1 MRAVEDC
8 DERSVMRRAFPRS
21 KDFYAGVMFV
31 TFGLS
36 VVVIARD
43 YGMMLGGYIGAGYF
57 PTIIGGLLVFVGLAM
72 IVTSLWKGGE
82 PLEGGWHFRPLFLV
96 LGSVL
101 AFAFLIRSAGLVIAG
116 IAVVI
121 ICSMAGWDFRLG
133 RTLVLSITLTALCV
147 AVFVYGLGLPLKVF

>member
-1 MRAVEDC
+1 MRTVEDC
-8 DERSVMRRAFPRS
+8 DERSVMRGAFPRS

-57 PTIIGGLLVFVGLAM
+57 PTFVGGLLAFVGFAM
-72 IVTSLWKGGE
+72 IVTSIWKGGE
-82 PLEGGWHFRPLFLV
+82 PLEGRWHFRPLLLV

-101 AFAFLIRSAGLVIAG
+101 AFAFLIKLAGLVIAG

-121 ICSMAGWDFRLG
+121 ICSLAGWDF
-133 RTLVLSITLTALCV
+133 VLD
-147 AVFVYGLGLPLKVF
+147 GLSCSRSH

>member
-1 MRAVEDC
+1 MRG
-8 DERSVMRRAFPRS
+8 AFPRS

-57 PTIIGGLLVFVGLAM
+57 PTFVGGLLAFVGFAM
-72 IVTSLWKGGE
+72 IVTSIWKGGE
-82 PLEGGWHFRPLFLV
+82 PLEGRWHFRPLVLV

-101 AFAFLIRSAGLVIAG
+101 AFAFLIKLAGLVIAG

-121 ICSMAGWDFRLG
+121 ICSLAGWDFRLG